1 MNRLPAARRPVPF
14 AACAAALLWA
24 AAAAAAAAQE
34 VPDLPADTGP
44 PPAAANAAPVAP
56 AGAETDGVFLG
67 LSPMALAAQTVPFLI
82 ASLIALGYGVERLVS
97 LRESRVIPKAF
108 VSQFFNVLDSGRM
121 DRARAEQTCEDNGS
135 PVAEVFRHAVRK
147 WGRPSMEVE
156 QAVIDGGQR
165 QVGHLKRNLR
175 VLNAVAT
182 VTPLMGL
189 LGTVIGMIYTFA
201 IIADGGEAM
210 GNADQLAAGIGIA
223 LLTTALGLTVA
234 IPSLILYFYLLGR
247 VESLVM
253 KMDDLA
259 DRVVREV
266 AVDDDP
272 PADPA
277 PASRP
282 APRPAAAA
290 RPGKSN
296 RRVPVRADA

>member
-1 MNRLPAARRPVPF
+1 MNRLPVARRPVPF
-14 AACAAALLWA
+14 AACVAVLLW
-24 AAAAAAAAQE
+24 AAAAAAQE
-34 VPDLPADTGP
+34 VPDLPADAGP
-44 PPAAANAAPVAP
+44 PPAAANAGPAAPAAP
-56 AGAETDGVFLG
+56 AGADSDGVFLG
-67 LSPMALAAQTVPFLI
+67 LSPLALALQTGPFLI

-97 LRESRVIPKAF
+97 LRESRVIPGPF
-108 VSQFFNVLDSGRM
+108 VTQFFHVLDSGRM

-165 QVGHLKRNLR
+165 QVAHLKRNLR

-189 LGTVIGMIYTFA
+189 LGTVIGMIFA
-201 IIADGGEAM
+201 FAKIADGGGAM
-210 GNADQLAAGIGIA
+210 GDADQLAAGIVTA

-234 IPSLILYFYLLGR
+234 IPSLIVYFYLLGR

-277 PASRP
+277 PVARP

-290 RPGKSN
+290 RPGKAN